1 MTPAVKSL
9 RMVVSP
15 LLFSGLSSPVN
26 PLSLAQLAQEANGA
40 NTLQLAKKRNNRH
53 QINSVIIYLIYIKQN

>member
-1 MTPAVKSL
+1 
-9 RMVVSP
+9 MVVSP

-53 QINSVIIYLIYIKQN
+53 QINSVIAFLIYIKQN